1 MDFTKKHVARCKV
14 LACAVCLWSHFHGAV
29 FFDRDAIE
37 KQQISDFWGSA
48 SIV

>member
-1 MDFTKKHVARCKV
+1 MDFTKKHVARCKG